1 LPSKKIYDLAQ
12 QPGQVEAAC
21 SRKTSVK
28 SAKSTNT
35 KQLRTTYSAPAL
47 EKGFN
52 VMELLAREKKGLTI
66 SEIATGIGLSLPEIF
81 RIIVVMERRGWLR
94 KSGGDKYSVS
104 PHVLHVAFRSTSAEE
119 LSAIAIPH
127 MRELS
132 AASDQSC
139 HLVIR
144 NGDKGLVIARQQN
157 PGPTGFHVRIG
168 SEIDLRSTC
177 SGHVLLAF
185 DVEARGP
192 AKAAPASDKSFAATL
207 NAVRQRGYERMESAR
222 TLGVTDISYPIVDIH
237 GDILAALTVPF
248 LRFIDGSQTMSL
260 DATQMLLDQTAKH
273 ISAELG
279 VKREAVDVQG

>member
-1 LPSKKIYDLAQ
+1 M
-12 QPGQVEAAC
+12 EAHKRG
-21 SRKTSVK
+21 SHRKTPVK
-28 SAKSTNT
+28 SAKPTAP
-35 KQLRTTYSAPAL
+35 KKGRTTYSAPAL
-47 EKGFN
+47 EKAFN
-52 VMELLAREKKGLTI
+52 VLELLARRKKGLMI
-66 SEIATGIGLSLPEIF
+66 SEIAAGIGLSVPEIF

-94 KSGGDKYSVS
+94 KSDGDKYSVT
-104 PHVLHVAFRSTSAEE
+104 PHVLHLAFRATSAEE

-127 MRELS
+127 MRELC

-144 NGDKGLVIARQQN
+144 NGDKGLVITRQQN

-168 SEIDLRSTC
+168 SEIDLKSTS

-185 DVEARGP
+185 GAEPRAP
-192 AKAAPASDKSFAATL
+192 SNTPPAAPDKSFAATL

-222 TLGVTDISYPIVDIH
+222 TLGVTDISYPILDMH

-248 LRFIDGSQTMSL
+248 LRFIDGSQTLSL
-260 DATQMLLDQTAKH
+260 DETQALLDQTAKR

-279 VKREAVDVQG
+279 RRESVVIRG

>member
-1 LPSKKIYDLAQ
+1 MKGSKRTG
-12 QPGQVEAAC
+12 P
-21 SRKTSVK
+21 
-28 SAKSTNT
+28 
-35 KQLRTTYSAPAL
+35 KQRRTTYSAPAL

-52 VMELLAREKKGLTI
+52 VLELLAREQKGLTI
-66 SEIATGIGLSLPEIF
+66 SEIAAGIGLSVPEIF

-94 KSGGDKYSVS
+94 KPDGDRYSVT
-104 PHVLHVAFRSTSAEE
+104 PRVLHLAFRATAAEE

-127 MRELS
+127 MRALC

-144 NGDKGLVIARQQN
+144 NGDKGLVITRQQN
-157 PGPTGFHVRIG
+157 PGPYGFHVRIG

-185 DVEARGP
+185 DAERVASNTPP
-192 AKAAPASDKSFAATL
+192 AAGDKPFAAIL

-222 TLGVTDISYPIVDIH
+222 TLGVTDISYPIFDMH

-248 LRFIDGSQTMSL
+248 LRFIDGSQIMSL
-260 DATQMLLDQTAKH
+260 EDTQALLDQTAKR
-273 ISAELG
+273 ICGELG
-279 VKREAVDVQG
+279 VEAEAVDLRG